1 MNVADEPQAGSVPRP
16 TSSAR
21 FGFLFDPQRRWK
33 PVLGAILTV
42 SVLLSGAFA
51 LTKRPWC
58 DEAWFA
64 SPAYNLLNRGS
75 MGTSI
80 LDPHGFAYAP
90 DLKAIDRFTFW
101 VMPAYFVTQAAW
113 YKIVGFGLFSMRS
126 LSIAW
131 SIIALLSWFAIMRW
145 ITGNRNLALLA
156 VLLLGTEQQFIRTAG
171 FGRMDMMCFALAG
184 CG

>member
-1 MNVADEPQAGSVPRP
+1 MNVADELHAGSVPAT

-21 FGFLFDPQRRWK
+21 FGFFFATQRRWK
-33 PVLGAILTV
+33 LVLAAILTI

-64 SPAYNLLNRGS
+64 SPAYNLINLGS

-80 LDPHGFAYAP
+80 LDPHGFTYAP

-101 VMPAYFVTQAAW
+101 VMPAYFVAQAAW

-131 SIIALLSWFAIMRW
+131 SVVALLSWFVIMRW

-156 VLLLGTEQQFIRTAG
+156 VLLLGTEQQ
-171 FGRMDMMCFALAG
+171 
-184 CG
+184 